1 MSQVQIYARQHI
13 RHLRCLLLKAF
24 VVFTMVFSKYP
35 DRYFKFSVITA
46 HTNFP
51 PSEKMGTCY
60 VLVAPAHNCLYTGV
74 LFTAFPQ
81 TVAMGLLFFFF

>member
-1 MSQVQIYARQHI
+1 M
-13 RHLRCLLLKAF
+13 
-24 VVFTMVFSKYP
+24 VFTMVFSKYP

-81 TVAMGLLFFFF
+81 TVAMGLLFFFVFFFLTLTTDASKFVLEAGFYV